1 MATRMAEIAGKLQD
15 GHVKGEMALAT
26 LARIELLLELAA
38 GQTESDPA
46 MLCVTDDEA
55 PPQVLTKDFPYEGS
69 VRAIVQRTPNAPKL
83 PAVALASG
91 LLFDS
96 NVNRLGGFL
105 VNKSTV
111 GLTLFFCNE
120 TGPQSGDGSIWIPP
134 NGNWDFK
141 LGNILWCGHVF
152 GVPDSLSVNIAAV
165 EI

>member
-1 MATRMAEIAGKLQD
+1 MTKMADMAQQMQD
-15 GHVKGEMALAT
+15 GHRMGTMALGSLAQIEHLLT
-26 LARIELLLELAA
+26 LLTM
-38 GQTESDPA
+38 QDESDPA

-69 VRAIVQRTPNAPKL
+69 VRAIVQRTPNAAKI

-120 TGPQSGDGSIWIPP
+120 TGPTAGDGSIWIPP

-152 GVPDSLSVNIAAV
+152 GVPDSLSVNVAAC